1 MNARRL
7 GCCGVLLGCSALLPA
22 QQGLED
28 DRGRQ
33 DLSRMQRDLQSS
45 RSELDRLIDLR
56 RRHDLGLPPE
66 EDPTAPRPTGP
77 LSSEQRERMQAELRE
92 QESATASMLERWNR
106 LRSMAEQLRAEVA
119 ERATQPRPEEPF
131 AVVPAPGSAPAS
143 AKVEGSGTLRST
155 PPPAATAT
163 GATPGEAPTEAA
175 PAAAAAPVRLP
186 PPRALIHGSSD
197 HLRVGEALCLAGQDL
212 VLRAESARA
221 GGQEEIA
228 RQLDHEAKE
237 RLQRALAEL
246 EPLLAGVEPP
256 LAALFFQGR
265 CRELLFRHAERYDGL
280 SLSRSPRE
288 FQQREQE
295 VRDPFVAITGR
306 DVQKQGKR
314 GEIEVLGAWGRA
326 AQAALEHF
334 RWTNVHGT
342 WQPKIAIDS
351 IQWSGEQAP

>member
-1 MNARRL
+1 MSALRATSCCAL
-7 GCCGVLLGCSALLPA
+7 LWCGVWLPA
-22 QQGLED
+22 QQGGDE

-66 EDPTAPRPTGP
+66 EDPTAPRTPAP
-77 LSSEQRERMQAELRE
+77 LSSEQRERLQTELRE

-119 ERATQPRPEEPF
+119 ERATMPRPEEPF
-131 AVVPAPGSAPAS
+131 AVVPPPGSPAPRLAAGGGTTPRPGSQPPGPEPTS
-143 AKVEGSGTLRST
+143 APEGSRPANAAS
-155 PPPAATAT
+155 PAA
-163 GATPGEAPTEAA
+163 E
-175 PAAAAAPVRLP
+175 PARLP

-212 VLRAESARA
+212 VLRAEVARTA
-221 GGQEEIA
+221 GQDEVA

-246 EPLLAGVEPP
+246 EPLLTAATPP

-280 SLSRSPRE
+280 SLGRAPRE

-295 VRDPFVAITGR
+295 VRDPFLAITAR
-306 DVQKQGKR
+306 DVEKQGKR
-314 GEIEVLGAWGRA
+314 GEIEVLGTWGRA
-326 AQAALEHF
+326 AQAAMEHF

-342 WQPKIAIDS
+342 WQPKIPIES
-351 IQWSGEQAP
+351 IQWSGEQGQ